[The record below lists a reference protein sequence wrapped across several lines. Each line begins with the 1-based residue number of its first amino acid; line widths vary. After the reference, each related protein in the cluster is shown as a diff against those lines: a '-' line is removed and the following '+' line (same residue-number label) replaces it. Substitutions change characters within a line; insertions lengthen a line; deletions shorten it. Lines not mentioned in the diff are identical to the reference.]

1 MSNKDSWTVYT
12 GDFRQSTTDSKEQ
25 DHKIKMYVIHKDYD
39 RWTLDNDI
47 GMIILIELFFNLL
60 SQEKGLKYVLSPGD
74 KKSHKIFVWL

>member
-25 DHKIKMYVIHKDYD
+25 NHKIKMYVIHKDYD

-47 GMIILIELFFNLL
+47 GMIVLIELFFNLL
-60 SQEKGLKYVLSPGD
+60 SQGKGLKYVLSLGD